1 MLYIECAV
9 KNSGGLRESDV
20 IAEVTDFHGQKEQI
34 QIEKKLLVVRGG
46 RHFLP
51 VWGVAQDHAK
61 KLVEVELPLES
72 ASGTSR
78 IWVEADHIFVENETD
93 DPFQ

>member
-1 MLYIECAV
+1 MLYIECTL
-9 KNSGGLRESDV
+9 KKSNNLREGDV

-34 QIEKKLLVVRGG
+34 QIEKKQLAVRSG

-78 IWVEADHIFVENETD
+78 IWVKADHLFVENQAVPT
-93 DPFQ
+93 